1 LVRVLKLTTDELILK
16 NEEPV
21 YKLGLS
27 CTSYKGRVPS
37 LEFLNAGLLYLALLN
52 EHPVLFGEG
61 AFGLL
66 FSCRERAFR

>member
-1 LVRVLKLTTDELILK
+1 MTDELILK

-27 CTSYKGRVPS
+27 CTSYKGRVLS
-37 LEFLNAGLLYLALLN
+37 LEFPNAGLLCPALLN
-52 EHPVLFGEG
+52 EHLVLFGEG

-66 FSCRERAFR
+66 FGCREQAFR